1 MITRQKTKV
10 RIPFATNLFSKIIES
25 GRFLG
30 KTLGNVIGNL
40 DKKKPLKDL
49 AVPFAKDAL
58 PNLATKATSSML
70 DKFERKISGKGAVR
84 AGKWFAPLI
93 SYENV
98 DDTTK
103 IVESLE
109 KLGLLIYSVSE
120 TINHEIEKQ
129 EEVFPLLIAP
139 MTSLLIQPVLLHW

>member
-1 MITRQKTKV
+1 M
-10 RIPFATNLFSKIIES
+10 
-25 GRFLG
+25 
-30 KTLGNVIGNL
+30 
-40 DKKKPLKDL
+40 
-49 AVPFAKDAL
+49 

-84 AGKWFAPLI
+84 AGKWFTPLI
-93 SYENV
+93 SYENI
-98 DDTTK
+98 DGTTK

-109 KLGLLIYSVSE
+109 KLSLLIYSVSE

-139 MTSLLIQPVLLHW
+139 MTSSLIQLVLLHW

>member
-1 MITRQKTKV
+1 M
-10 RIPFATNLFSKIIES
+10 
-25 GRFLG
+25 
-30 KTLGNVIGNL
+30 
-40 DKKKPLKDL
+40 
-49 AVPFAKDAL
+49 

-84 AGKWFAPLI
+84 AGKWFTPLI
-93 SYENV
+93 SYENI

-109 KLGLLIYSVSE
+109 KLSLLIYSFSE

-139 MTSLLIQPVLLHW
+139 MTSSLIQPVLLHW